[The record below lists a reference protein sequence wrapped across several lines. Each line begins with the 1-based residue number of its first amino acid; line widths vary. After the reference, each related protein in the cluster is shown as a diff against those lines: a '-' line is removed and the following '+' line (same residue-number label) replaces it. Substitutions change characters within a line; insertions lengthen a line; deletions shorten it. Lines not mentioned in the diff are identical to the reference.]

1 MAPECAVSVGRAV
14 VRLSLGD
21 LTEVAADALVNAANA
36 QLAGGGGVDGALH
49 RAGGPAIAEECRRIR
64 AERGGCPPG
73 EAVITTAGRL
83 KASYLIHTVGPVWR
97 GGRTGEDGILR
108 RAYQS
113 SLRLAV
119 AHGLRTIAF
128 PSIST
133 GAYGFP
139 VARAARVA
147 LRAILGFLASPDGQS
162 LAEVRLV
169 LHTSGDYSTYRDAL
183 LALTADPAHHRPE
196 SPA

>member
-1 MAPECAVSVGRAV
+1 MNDGFSLTVGRAV
-14 VRLSLGD
+14 LRLTLGD
-21 LTEVAADALVNAANA
+21 LTEVAADALVNAANSR
-36 QLAGGGGVDGALH
+36 LAGGGGVDGALH

-73 EAVITTAGRL
+73 EAVLTTAGRL
-83 KASYLIHTVGPVWR
+83 KARGLIHTVGPVWR
-97 GGRTGEDGILR
+97 GGQAGEDEVLR
-108 RAYQS
+108 RAYQN

-119 AHGLRTIAF
+119 AHGLRTVAF

-147 LRAILGFLASPDGQS
+147 LRALLDFLASPEGQS
-162 LAEVRLV
+162 LAEVQLV
-169 LHTSGDYSTYRDAL
+169 LHTPEDYAVYRSALAELSGQ
-183 LALTADPAHHRPE
+183 RPL
-196 SPA
+196 P